1 MSSRNSIG
9 DRELDGSADSFSD
22 LAGTDATLLA
32 QIGHAPA
39 VPLDAVDPA
48 PLVPGTVISEQ
59 FEIVERIGAGGMAV
73 VYLARDR
80 QLGRPVAIK
89 LQRRPADPGGLSRA
103 LREAMA
109 MARLSHPNVL
119 TVHEIGELGP
129 RIYIVMEHIDG
140 WNVRAWLAR
149 RPDRGAI
156 VDLFLQAGEGLAAA
170 HAVGIVHRDF
180 KPDNVLVGRDGRVC
194 VGDFGLARVEHED
207 TAASIPGDTT
217 AALAHPVTVDGAI
230 AGTPAYMAPEQ
241 RAGHPVDARADQF
254 AFCVALRESLG
265 PRAPAWLE
273 RILRRGSDDQPDRRF
288 ASMRALLTAIRR
300 EARAA
305 RRRPLVLA
313 AVAACIGVG
322 VAAGLGAFDRAPACA
337 DTDAA
342 LAGVWDAPRRD
353 AVVAA
358 FTAVCT
364 GDGTCPEGLV
374 TRTTTQLDAYADAWT
389 RARVDACEATHV
401 RGEQSPELLDRRML
415 CLAERLRALDALVDV
430 WMTVDA
436 ATAAEAPTAVAALP
450 SVQACADPAHL
461 MARLVP
467 PADPRLAVAVD
478 GVRARLAEA
487 TALGR
492 VGRKSAAVDLT
503 RRQLDDDAT
512 QAYAPLRA
520 EVDVLLGELQWQSDP
535 EASVRHLESA
545 YFNARAHDHDV
556 VAAHAAT
563 HLVWTTGYVRGDAA
577 AAGAWA
583 RHALA
588 ETERRGAAVHDH
600 VQALNAAASLRS
612 QEGDHL
618 AALALQDQAL
628 ALLEPSGGAWA
639 SVLNNRAAALD
650 ALGRY
655 AEASAAYEQ
664 VLAEEQRIYGPLHA
678 RVAAT
683 LGNLG
688 LVRVRQGRFAEAA
701 QLQRSAL
708 AVLEQAPG
716 QDRDYRWQA
725 LLNLGIAELG
735 DGHPEAGLR
744 AIDEALALA
753 TALLGGDNPDVAL
766 CLSARASALLRQGR
780 FDEAVTA
787 ARDGLDLLQKTYDE
801 RHDEVL
807 IQQSVLAEALIG
819 AGREPEAEQW
829 LTRAIAGW
837 DARSDGDHPQLAQ
850 ALVLLGNVLRRGG
863 RIDEAAAAYARALGI
878 ADRSEVEPELKTRA
892 AAGLDA
898 VAARDRA
905 RKK

>member
-9 DRELDGSADSFSD
+9 DSELDDGADSFSD

-32 QIGHAPA
+32 QIGRAPA
-39 VPLDAVDPA
+39 VPLDAVDHA

-140 WNVRAWLAR
+140 WNARAWLAR
-149 RPDRGAI
+149 RPDRAAI
-156 VDLFLQAGEGLAAA
+156 IDLFLQAGEGLAAA

-194 VGDFGLARVEHED
+194 VGDFGLARVEHGD
-207 TAASIPGDTT
+207 TAASTPGDTA
-217 AALAHPVTVDGAI
+217 AALAHAVTVDGAI

-241 RAGHPVDARADQF
+241 RAGHGVDARADQF

-265 PRAPAWLE
+265 SNAPAWLE
-273 RILRRGSDDQPDRRF
+273 RILRRGSDEQPERRF
-288 ASMRALLTAIRR
+288 ASMRALLTAIRS

-305 RRRPLVLA
+305 RRRPMILA
-313 AVAACIGVG
+313 GVAACLGAG

-342 LAGVWDAPRRD
+342 LAGVWDPPRRD

-358 FTAVCT
+358 FTAACA
-364 GDGTCPEGLV
+364 GEGTCPEGLV
-374 TRTTTQLDAYADAWT
+374 TRTTTQLDAYAAAWS

-401 RGEQSPELLDRRML
+401 RGEQSPDLLDRRML
-415 CLAERLRALDALVDV
+415 CLGERLQALDALVDV
-430 WMTVDA
+430 WMTVDP
-436 ATAAEAPTAVAALP
+436 ATAAEAPTVVAALP
-450 SVQACADPAHL
+450 PVEPCADPAHL

-467 PADPRLAVAVD
+467 PADPRLAAAVD
-478 GVRARLAEA
+478 AVRARLAEA

-535 EASVRHLESA
+535 ESSVRHLESA

-556 VAAHAAT
+556 VAARAAA
-563 HLVWTTGYVRGDAA
+563 HLVWSTGYVRGDAA

-588 ETERRGAAVHDH
+588 ETERRGAAVHDR

-628 ALLEPSGGAWA
+628 ALLEPSGGAWT
-639 SVLNNRAAALD
+639 SVLNNRAATLD

-664 VLAEEQRIYGPLHA
+664 VLVEEQRIYGPLHSW
-678 RVAAT
+678 VAVT

-708 AVLEQAPG
+708 AILDQAPG
-716 QDRDYRWQA
+716 QDRDHRWQT
-725 LLNLGIAELG
+725 LLNLGIAELA
-735 DGHPEAGLR
+735 DGHPEAGLG

-753 TALLGGDNPDVAL
+753 TARLGGDNPDIAL
-766 CLSARASALLRQGR
+766 CLSARASALVRLGR

-787 ARDGLDLLQKTYDE
+787 ARDGLGLLEKTYDA

-807 IQQSVLAEALIG
+807 IQQRLLAEALLG

-829 LTRAIAGW
+829 LARALAGW
-837 DARSDGDHPQLAQ
+837 DARSDGEHPQQAE
-850 ALVLLGNVLRRGG
+850 ALVLLGDLLRRVD
-863 RIDEAAAAYARALGI
+863 RSDEAAATYARALEI
-878 ADRSEVEPELKTRA
+878 AERSEVDPELRTRA
-892 AAGLDA
+892 EAGLDA
-898 VAARDRA
+898 VSARDRA